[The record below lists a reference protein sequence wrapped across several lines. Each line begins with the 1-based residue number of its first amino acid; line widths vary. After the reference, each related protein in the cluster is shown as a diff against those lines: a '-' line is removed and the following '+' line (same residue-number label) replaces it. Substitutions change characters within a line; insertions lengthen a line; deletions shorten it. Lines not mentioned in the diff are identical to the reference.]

1 MKKQLLLIVMLLSAA
16 ASAFAEEVEI
26 NGLRYDVNTVTKE
39 ATVIWYED
47 DDNKYKG
54 NIVIPETVLYRGVTC
69 SVTSIGDHAFQA
81 CFDLTSVT
89 IPNSVTSIGDY
100 AFYYCNS
107 LTSVTIPNS
116 VTSIGDD
123 AFSQCSGLTSVTIGN
138 SVTSIGSSAFRGC
151 TGLTS
156 VTIPNSVTSIGSGAF
171 RDCIGLQKVIVKDIA
186 AWCGISFSD
195 NHSNPL
201 SCAKHLY
208 SDENTEITE
217 LIIPNSVTSIGDYAF
232 YFCTGLTSVTIGNS
246 VTSIGNYAFGD
257 CFYLISVTIPNS
269 VTSIGNGAFQDC
281 DGLTSVTIPNSVTSI
296 GYGAFVFCTG
306 LTSVTIGNSV
316 TSIGSRAFW
325 DCDGLQKV
333 IVKDIAA
340 WCGISFS
347 DIYSNPLLYA
357 KHLYSDENT
366 EITEL
371 IIPNS
376 VTSIGDYAFCQCF
389 DLTSVTI
396 GNSVTSIGS
405 NAFRGCTGLTSV
417 TIGNSVTSIGNLA
430 FGFCTGLTSVTCYAE
445 NVPSTKSDAFD
456 SSNVRNATL
465 YVPTASIDA
474 YKTTE
479 PWSRF
484 KVIEGIETGIKDI
497 KTKATSSSPI
507 YDLHGRQV
515 EKTTKGLYIV
525 NGNKVMM
532 K

>member
-39 ATVIWYED
+39 ATVIWYKN
-47 DDNKYKG
+47 DDNKYEG
-54 NIVIPETVLYRGVTC
+54 NIVIPETVLYGGVTC
-69 SVTSIGDHAFQA
+69 SVTSIGNHTFQA

-100 AFYYCNS
+100 AFYYCN
-107 LTSVTIPNS
+107 
-116 VTSIGDD
+116 
-123 AFSQCSGLTSVTIGN
+123 
-138 SVTSIGSSAFRGC
+138 R
-151 TGLTS
+151 LTS

-171 RDCIGLQKVIVKDIA
+171 RDCDGLQKVIVKDIA

-201 SCAKHLY
+201 Y
-208 SDENTEITE
+208 
-217 LIIPNSVTSIGDYAF
+217 
-232 YFCTGLTSVTIGNS
+232 
-246 VTSIGNYAFGD
+246 
-257 CFYLISVTIPNS
+257 
-269 VTSIGNGAFQDC
+269 
-281 DGLTSVTIPNSVTSI
+281 
-296 GYGAFVFCTG
+296 
-306 LTSVTIGNSV
+306 
-316 TSIGSRAFW
+316 
-325 DCDGLQKV
+325 
-333 IVKDIAA
+333 
-340 WCGISFS
+340 
-347 DIYSNPLLYA
+347 YA
-357 KHLYSDENT
+357 KHLCSDENT

-405 NAFRGCTGLTSV
+405 RAFRG
-417 TIGNSVTSIGNLA
+417 
-430 FGFCTGLTSVTCYAE
+430 CTGLTSVTCYAE
-445 NVPSTKSDAFD
+445 NVPSTGSNAFD
-456 SSNVRNATL
+456 SSNVGNATL

-479 PWSRF
+479 PWSSF

-497 KTKATSSSPI
+497 KTNATSSSPI
-507 YDLHGRQV
+507 YDLHGRRV